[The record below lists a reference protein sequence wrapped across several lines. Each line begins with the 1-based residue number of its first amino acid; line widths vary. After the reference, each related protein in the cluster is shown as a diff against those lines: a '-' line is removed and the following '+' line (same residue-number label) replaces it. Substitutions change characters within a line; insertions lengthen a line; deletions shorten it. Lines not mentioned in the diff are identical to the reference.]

1 MSPIVKVVI
10 FSLSSVVYL
19 FILSK
24 LLGKKQIAQLD
35 FIDYVM
41 GISIGS
47 IAAEMATDTSQ
58 NPFYYY
64 IIAMGIFFLFDVFVT
79 LIARKGTA
87 LKHFFKGKP
96 ATVIYEGKLN
106 YKTLK
111 KCGIDVNDVLSMCR
125 EKGYFNI
132 NDVAYAV
139 FETSGKLSVLP
150 KGHMRPTVAE
160 DLRQLNIEQ
169 ASLPIYLV
177 VDGEV
182 SYSSLNEI
190 GKDEKWLM
198 EKLQISSTKELKQIL
213 LAIYDEQTRQVALHK
228 KIKDV

>member
-19 FILSK
+19 FVLSK

-79 LIARKGTA
+79 LIARKGTG

-106 YKTLK
+106 YKALN
-111 KCGIDVNDVLSMCR
+111 KCGIDVNDVISMCR

-182 SYSSLNEI
+182 SYSSLSEI
-190 GKDEKWLM
+190 DKDEKWLM
-198 EKLQISSTKELKQIL
+198 EKLQINSTKELKQIL
-213 LAIYDEQTRQVALHK
+213 LAIYDEQTRQVVLHK